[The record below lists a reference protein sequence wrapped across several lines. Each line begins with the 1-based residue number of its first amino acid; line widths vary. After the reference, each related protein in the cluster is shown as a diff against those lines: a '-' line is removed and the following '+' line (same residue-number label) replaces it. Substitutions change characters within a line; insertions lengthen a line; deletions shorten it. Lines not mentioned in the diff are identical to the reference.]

1 MVTMVVRIV
10 NMCNRMVIRM
20 VRLVI
25 KVVRIFNRMSSGCME
40 LLEYSTSSIILSL
53 HHYNDKEIWS
63 SLGLSIYISNFI
75 VTI

>member
-1 MVTMVVRIV
+1 MVTMIVRIV
-10 NMCNRMVIRM
+10 NMGNRMVIRM
-20 VRLVI
+20 IRLVVR
-25 KVVRIFNRMSSGCME
+25 VVRIFNRMSSGCKEM
-40 LLEYSTSSIILSL
+40 LKYSTLSIILSL